1 MIMKKIVFIAFLLI
15 SFVFVNSGIGGPVN
29 DLADEVARHR
39 LGLNGYV
46 VGAILDQTQSS
57 WAQENLV
64 ADPYPGT
71 YKFRDGDLFVVADNN
86 TDMVLA
92 IYRQFDSLSA
102 KKLQDLVS
110 DLMLEFG
117 EPTTMAHDKIIY
129 WAFGKKGRITEDIY
143 LDSKKSGNLEV
154 MATVKLNSTE
164 KFQVVTLGD
173 QQTAEAYLLISSE
186 PILREVMANYK

>member
-1 MIMKKIVFIAFLLI
+1 LLIFLVIVFAHATVAGTIH
-15 SFVFVNSGIGGPVN
+15 
-29 DLADEVARHR
+29 DLADDVVRLR
-39 LGLNGYV
+39 LGLDGYV
-46 VGAILDQTQSS
+46 VGALLDQTQSS

-71 YKFRDGDLFVVADNN
+71 YKFQDGDVFVVADNN

-129 WAFGKKGRITEDIY
+129 WAFGKKGRITEDTY

-186 PILREVMANYK
+186 PILREVMANDKQR